1 MTGVFIF
8 KNRNLLPQID
18 PKKLLKLSD
27 EDIVRIVKITPKMVY
42 FIHHRTDYDLLSDIE
57 KIEAFQRFWDDNYSV
72 TLKKVR
78 GVENAYQDDKNT
90 FYIKVLTKDAEWF
103 KRYFN

>member
-8 KNRNLLPQID
+8 KNKNLLPKID

-27 EDIVRIVKITPKMVY
+27 EELVGVVRTTSKMVY
-42 FIHHRTDYDLLSDIE
+42 FIHHKDNYDALSDIE
-57 KIEAFQRFWDDNYSV
+57 KIEAFQKFWDDNYSV

-78 GVENAYQDDKNT
+78 GVDNAYQDDKNT
-90 FYIKVLTKDAEWF
+90 FYIKVLTKDSEWF
-103 KRYFN
+103 KRYFY